1 MYFVFTKLF
10 FVDDEFQDSIIRNL
24 KFNIC
29 SFIHLLIQIY
39 TEHLLYVRHYV
50 QPSGLKG
57 KQEITTT
64 LRSSQYWDKLGNAR
78 ALMKSGQVQPQKCI
92 RGINVALGRSMTQLG
107 AGLGSVAEEATDNLR
122 CTGSV
127 RESAEGIGRLLSQ
140 GRVTGEK
147 QPGARMSKEENRW
160 AVPSPI
166 IGSGRRGRRR

>member
-57 KQEITTT
+57 K
-64 LRSSQYWDKLGNAR
+64 
-78 ALMKSGQVQPQKCI
+78 
-92 RGINVALGRSMTQLG
+92 
-107 AGLGSVAEEATDNLR
+107 
-122 CTGSV
+122 
-127 RESAEGIGRLLSQ
+127 
-140 GRVTGEK
+140 
-147 QPGARMSKEENRW
+147 
-160 AVPSPI
+160 
-166 IGSGRRGRRR
+166 